1 MFSLTFNPK
10 FFNPALHHCGLEA
23 DSEGCQQKESDKENL
38 SSVALEKMAQLEELR
53 LQFGT

>member
-1 MFSLTFNPK
+1 MISLTFNPK
-10 FFNPALHHCGLEA
+10 FFNPALHYCGLEA